1 MTQNIDKLNDRQ
13 FKALIGLNKERF
25 NQLTLVFAEANLE
38 IKKEYYQKFSEYY
51 NRKPSAGGK
60 PIFKL
65 PAEKLF
71 FILYYLKNYPTF
83 DILGFSFNCS
93 GKTAHQNLYK
103 FLPIL
108 IMALDKLNC
117 LPKRCFDS
125 VEQFVAFT
133 KEKEDLIIDATERIH
148 HRKKDKM
155 EQKEYYNGKKK
166 HTRLKT
172 L

>member
-13 FKALIGLNKERF
+13 CKALIGLSKERF
-25 NQLTLVFAEANLE
+25 NRLAAVFGECDLA
-38 IKKEYYQKFSEYY
+38 IKEEDYQKFIEYY
-51 NRKPSAGGK
+51 DRKPSSGGR
-60 PIFKL
+60 PVFKL

-83 DILGFSFNCS
+83 DVLGFCFNCS

-103 FLPIL
+103 YLPVL

-125 VEQFVAFT
+125 VDEFVTFT
-133 KEKEDLIIDATERIH
+133 KESKDLIIDATERIH
-148 HRKKDKM
+148 HRKKDND
-155 EQKEYYNGKKK
+155 EQKKYYNGKKK

-172 L
+172 Q